1 VCVWCVEC
9 LCFNFVTAQEYKSL
23 EEKSNV
29 MQEDSKRMTEVGGCV
44 GCVGV
49 WVCCVHI
56 IWRFAQEAE
65 AMEMKILALEKQI
78 VELEAGAENAEV
90 R

>member
-1 VCVWCVEC
+1 MWGVW
-9 LCFNFVTAQEYKSL
+9 
-23 EEKSNV
+23 
-29 MQEDSKRMTEVGGCV
+29 
-44 GCVGV
+44 GV

-65 AMEMKILALEKQI
+65 AMEMKIQALEKQI
-78 VELEAGAENAEV
+78 VDNVAGAANAEV